1 MKTNSGH
8 NAGKLTRRGFFHIL
22 VALLASPA
30 ILWWLM
36 VGRRDMKMGV
46 RQQSLIIGKA
56 IPPGVSFIDFAIVVN
71 NNDGV
76 SAYEA
81 KCTHLGC
88 RISKIEGDQLVCPCH
103 GSRYSLSGKLV
114 KGPAGKNLKK
124 LDIKKD
130 PLSGEYIVHKR
141 D

>member
-1 MKTNSGH
+1 
-8 NAGKLTRRGFFHIL
+8 
-22 VALLASPA
+22 
-30 ILWWLM
+30 M
-36 VGRRDMKMGV
+36 VGRRDMKIGA
-46 RQQSLIIGKA
+46 RQKNLLIGKDV
-56 IPPGVSFIDFAIVVN
+56 PPGVSFFDFAVVVN

-103 GSRYSLSGKLV
+103 GSRYSLSGKVV

-124 LDIKKD
+124 LDINKD
-130 PLSGEYIVHKR
+130 PLSGEYIIHKR
-141 D
+141 N